1 MKIPFVDLKAQ
12 YSSIKDKID
21 SAIRMVIEDT
31 AFIKGKYVEQFEDKF
46 SKIYDISNFISCANG
61 TDAIFLVLKALGISK
76 GDEVITVANTWI
88 SSSETITMAGAKVVF
103 EDIDR
108 DSYLIDLDKLEEKIN
123 KNTKAIIFV
132 HLYGNPINMDKASDI
147 CRRNNVYLIEDC
159 AQAHFAEWKGNL
171 IGKFGIAGTFSF
183 FPGKNLG
190 AYGDAGGIIT
200 NDNKLAKNI
209 RLLANHGS
217 LDKKNHLIEGLNS
230 RLDGIQAS
238 ILSVKLDYI
247 HEWTDKRILNAK
259 YYIQQL
265 SSIKEIE
272 LPKIRKNTKHVFHLF
287 VIRAVKRDELKIHLE
302 TDGIQT
308 GIHYPTPLPFLDAYK
323 YLNHSKNDFPI
334 VYSNQKNILS
344 LPMFPELTFKKI
356 DYIVDSI
363 ESFYKKNK

>member
-12 YSSIKDKID
+12 YSSIKNEID
-21 SAIRMVIEDT
+21 AAIRMVIEET
-31 AFIKGKYVEQFEDKF
+31 AFIKGKYVKQFEDKF
-46 SKIYDISNFISCANG
+46 SKIYNTSNFIGCANG

-103 EDIDR
+103 EDINR
-108 DSYLIDLDKLEEKIN
+108 DSYLIDLDKLEKKIN

-147 CRRNNVYLIEDC
+147 CRRNNIYMIEDC
-159 AQAHFAEWKGNL
+159 AQAHFAEWRGNL

-200 NDNKLAKNI
+200 DDNRLARDI

-217 LDKKNHLIEGLNS
+217 LDKKNHSIEGLNS

-247 HEWTDKRILNAK
+247 HEWTNKRILNAK

-272 LPKIRKNTKHVFHLF
+272 LPKIRKKTKHVFHLF
-287 VIRAVKRDELKIHLE
+287 VIRALKRDELKIYLE
-302 TDGIQT
+302 TNGIQT
-308 GIHYPTPLPFLDAYK
+308 GIHYPTPLPFLEAYK
-323 YLNHSKNDFPI
+323 YLNHSKIDFPI
-334 VYSNQKNILS
+334 VYDSQKNILS
-344 LPMFPELTFKKI
+344 LPMYPELTFEKI

-363 ESFYKKNK
+363 KSFYKK